1 MSSNRVMGRR
11 LGSLSIVLF
20 VTAVCGFGQIIFGG
34 PGVGFPGSRRYP
46 GQGGQYP
53 GQNQPTSSFS
63 GMLRIIGSNSS
74 ISTSAPGNSSGT
86 SLVLETEDNRIVTFS
101 LERRTKY
108 YGSSGGSTRVTD
120 FQPGDHIEVDATQDN
135 SNYYHALKVSLLRAG
150 TPDERTEASKSI
162 DGSSSGS
169 SGNNSTSN
177 SSTGSSSSDDSDR
190 PKLRRASSSS
200 GDDSTA
206 SSPGTSSSS
215 NSSSADDSDRPRIRR
230 AAVSSGDGTPKA
242 EIAAGDSSGG
252 SVARPS
258 SSDDSGPPVLA
269 RGKPAARS
277 ASPSSS
283 SSSSSSDSESVI
295 AGSRP
300 RIRAEEVNGVTRTP
314 TGPVVDDSRAGA
326 GGLRMPQ
333 TGDPVIDMA
342 REEAFSFSETLP
354 NYVVKQF
361 TTRFQTEP
369 TRSRS
374 TSWRAL
380 DTVTADVVYQ
390 DGKESYKN
398 ILVNGRTP
406 REAPEKSGSW
416 SSGEFASTL
425 QDIMSPYT
433 DADFHGK
440 RSTTIVNRPAYR
452 YDFSVEQPNS
462 HWRVETSGQAYQP
475 EYTGTVWIDKENY
488 RVLRIELSAR
498 NMPRSFPLDQVESSV
513 DYDYVLIG
521 DGKYLLPVHSE
532 ALSCARGTSDCSRN
546 VIEFRN
552 YKKFTADTSITF
564 DPPN

>member
-1 MSSNRVMGRR
+1 MGHRF
-11 LGSLSIVLF
+11 GSLSILLIL
-20 VTAVCGFGQIIFGG
+20 TAVCGFGQIIFGG
-34 PGVGFPGSRRYP
+34 PGIGFPGSRRYP
-46 GQGGQYP
+46 GQGGP
-53 GQNQPTSSFS
+53 GQNQAPTSSFS

-101 LERRTKY
+101 LERRTRY
-108 YGSSGGSTRVTD
+108 YGSSGGSAKVTD

-135 SNYYHALKVSLLRAG
+135 SNYYHAVKVSLLRAG
-150 TPDERTEASKSI
+150 TPEERTEASKSI
-162 DGSSSGS
+162 DGS
-169 SGNNSTSN
+169 
-177 SSTGSSSSDDSDR
+177 GSSSSASNTSTDRNSSDNDSDR

-200 GDDSTA
+200 GDDTSSSTSTA
-206 SSPGTSSSS
+206 SNNSS
-215 NSSSADDSDRPRIRR
+215 SSSADDSDRPRIRR
-230 AAVSSGDGTPKA
+230 AAVSSGDNTPKA
-242 EIAAGDSSGG
+242 EIAPGDSSGAPV
-252 SVARPS
+252 SRAS
-258 SSDDSGPPVLA
+258 SSGASPDDSGPPVLA
-269 RGKPAARS
+269 RGRQAAR
-277 ASPSSS
+277 PSSN
-283 SSSSSSDSESVI
+283 DSQPVI
-295 AGSRP
+295 ADARP
-300 RIRAEEVNGVTRTP
+300 SIRAEEVNGVTRTP
-314 TGPVVDDSRAGA
+314 TGPVVDDGRSFSDS
-326 GGLRMPQ
+326 GLRMPQ
-333 TGDPVIDMA
+333 SGDPVIDMA

-354 NYVVKQF
+354 NYVVKEF

-374 TSWRAL
+374 TAWRAL

-406 REAPEKSGSW
+406 REAPEKTGSW
-416 SSGEFASTL
+416 STGEFASTL

-433 DADFHGK
+433 NADFHGK
-440 RSTTIVNRPAYR
+440 RSTTIVNRAAFR

-462 HWRVETSGQAYQP
+462 HWHVETSGQSYLP
-475 EYTGTVWIDKENY
+475 EYTGSIWIDKENY

-498 NMPRSFPLDQVESSV
+498 NMPRTFPLDQVESSV

-564 DPPN
+564 DADK

>member
-1 MSSNRVMGRR
+1 MSSNHVMGRR
-11 LGSLSIVLF
+11 FGSLSILLILTVG
-20 VTAVCGFGQIIFGG
+20 CGFGQIIFGG
-34 PGVGFPGSRRYP
+34 PGIGFPGGGRRYP
-46 GQGGQYP
+46 GQGGP
-53 GQNQPTSSFS
+53 GQNQAPSSSFS

-101 LERRTKY
+101 LERRTRY
-108 YGSSGGSTRVTD
+108 YGSSGGSAKVTD

-135 SNYYHALKVSLLRAG
+135 SNYYHAVKVSLLRAG
-150 TPDERTEASKSI
+150 TPEDRTEASKSI
-162 DGSSSGS
+162 DGS
-169 SGNNSTSN
+169 
-177 SSTGSSSSDDSDR
+177 GSSSSASNTSTGGNSSDNDPDR
-190 PKLRRASSSS
+190 PKLRRASSSG
-200 GDDSTA
+200 GDDASSSSSPSTA
-206 SSPGTSSSS
+206 SNNSSSS
-215 NSSSADDSDRPRIRR
+215 SSSSADDSDRPRIRR
-230 AAVSSGDGTPKA
+230 AAVSSGDTTPRA
-242 EIAAGDSSGG
+242 EIAPGDSPSA
-252 SVARPS
+252 SVSRASASAPP
-258 SSDDSGPPVLA
+258 DDSGPPVLA
-269 RGKPAARS
+269 RGRSAAR
-277 ASPSSS
+277 PSSN
-283 SSSSSSDSESVI
+283 DSQPVI
-295 AGSRP
+295 ADARP
-300 RIRAEEVNGVTRTP
+300 SIRAEEVNGVTRVP
-314 TGPVVDDSRAGA
+314 TDPAVDDSRSASA
-326 GGLRMPQ
+326 NGLRLPQ

-361 TTRFQTEP
+361 TTRFQSEQ

-433 DADFHGK
+433 NADFHGK
-440 RSTTIVNRPAYR
+440 RSTTIVNRAAFR

-462 HWRVETSGQAYQP
+462 HWHVETSGQSYLP
-475 EYTGTVWIDKENY
+475 EYTGTIWIDKENY

-498 NMPRSFPLDQVESSV
+498 NMPRTFPLDQVESSV

-532 ALSCARGTSDCSRN
+532 ALSCARGGSDCSRN

-552 YKKFTADTSITF
+552 YKKFSADTSITF
-564 DPPN
+564 DPDK

>member
-1 MSSNRVMGRR
+1 MGRR
-11 LGSLSIVLF
+11 FGSLSILLIL
-20 VTAVCGFGQIIFGG
+20 TAVCGFGQIIFGG
-34 PGVGFPGSRRYP
+34 PGIGFPGSRRYP

-53 GQNQPTSSFS
+53 GQNQAPSASFS

-101 LERRTKY
+101 LERKTKY
-108 YGSSGGSTRVTD
+108 YGSSGGSAKVTD

-135 SNYYHALKVSLLRAG
+135 SNYYHAVKVSLLRAG

-162 DGSSSGS
+162 DGSGS
-169 SGNNSTSN
+169 SSSSSN
-177 SSTGSSSSDDSDR
+177 SSTGNSSDNNDPDR
-190 PKLRRASSSS
+190 PRLRRASSSG
-200 GDDSTA
+200 GDDTSA
-206 SSPGTSSSS
+206 SSAAS
-215 NSSSADDSDRPRIRR
+215 NSSSSDDSDRPRIRR
-230 AAVSSGDGTPKA
+230 AAVSSGDDTPRA
-242 EIAAGDSSGG
+242 EIAPGDSPSG
-252 SVARPS
+252 SVRPS
-258 SSDDSGPPVLA
+258 SSSGRASSDDSGPPVLA
-269 RGKPAARS
+269 RGRP
-277 ASPSSS
+277 
-283 SSSSSSDSESVI
+283 SSSSSDSDSVI

-300 RIRAEEVNGVTRTP
+300 SIRAEEVNGVTRTP
-314 TGPVVDDSRAGA
+314 TGPVVDDSRPGA
-326 GGLRMPQ
+326 GGIRMRQ
-333 TGDPVIDMA
+333 TGDEVIDMA

-369 TRSRS
+369 TRGRS

-398 ILVNGRTP
+398 ILVNGRTA

-440 RSTTIVNRPAYR
+440 RSTTIVNRPAFR

-462 HWRVETSGQAYQP
+462 HWHIETSGQSMQP
-475 EYTGTVWIDKENY
+475 EYTGSVWIDKENY

-513 DYDYVLIG
+513 DYDYVPIG

-532 ALSCARGTSDCSRN
+532 ALSCARGGSDCSRN

-552 YKKFTADTSITF
+552 YKKFTADATITF
-564 DPPN
+564 DPSDK